1 MNLNIISLI
10 IFLFSITIHEFAHA
24 TAADYLGDPTARLAG
39 RKTLNPLAHIDPLGF
54 LAMILF
60 GFGWAKPV
68 PVDPY
73 NLKNP
78 RRDNLLIAFA
88 GPASQII
95 LSIILALIYHG
106 LNFIFSST
114 VALNLLQEIITTFI
128 QINLI
133 LAFFNLLPFNPL
145 DGFSVVLGLLPEKY
159 AIQWEETK
167 QYGLILLMLLIL
179 LPNKVI
185 SLGTIIGIPV
195 EFIYRLLIH

>member
-1 MNLNIISLI
+1 VFNPLTLI
-10 IFLFSITIHEFAHA
+10 IFLFSITIHEFSHA
-24 TAADYLGDPTARLAG
+24 AAADYLGDPTARLAG
-39 RKTLNPLAHIDPLGF
+39 RKTLNPIAHIDPLGF

-95 LSIILALIYHG
+95 LSLILALIYHG

-114 VALNLLQEIITTFI
+114 VALNILQDIITTFI

-133 LAFFNLLPFNPL
+133 LAFFNLLPFSPL

-159 AIQWEETK
+159 ARQWEDTK
-167 QYGLILLMLLIL
+167 QYGLILLMILIL
-179 LPNKVI
+179 LPNRFL
-185 SLGTIIGIPV
+185 SLSTIIGTPINL
-195 EFIYRLLIH
+195 IYNLLIH

>member
-1 MNLNIISLI
+1 MFNPLTLI
-10 IFLFSITIHEFAHA
+10 IFLFSITIHEFSHA

-39 RKTLNPLAHIDPLGF
+39 RKTLNPIAHIDPLGF

-106 LNFIFSST
+106 LNFMLSPT
-114 VALNLLQEIITTFI
+114 TALNILQELITTFI

-133 LAFFNLLPFNPL
+133 LAFFNLLPFHPL

-159 AIQWEETK
+159 AFQWEETK
-167 QYGLILLMLLIL
+167 RYGLILLMILIL
-179 LPNKVI
+179 LPNRFL
-185 SLGTIIGIPV
+185 SLSTIIGTQV
-195 EFIYRLLIH
+195 EFVYHLLIH

>member
-1 MNLNIISLI
+1 MFNPLTLI

-39 RKTLNPLAHIDPLGF
+39 RKTLNPIAHIDPLGF

-73 NLKNP
+73 NLKTP

-106 LNFIFSST
+106 LNYIFSPT
-114 VALNLLQEIITTFI
+114 VALSMLFEIITTFI

-133 LAFFNLLPFNPL
+133 LAFFNLLPFHPL

-159 AIQWEETK
+159 ALQWEETK

-195 EFIYRLLIH
+195 EFVYRLLIH

>member
-1 MNLNIISLI
+1 VFNPLTLI

-39 RKTLNPLAHIDPLGF
+39 RKTLNPIAHIDPLGF

-73 NLKNP
+73 NLKTP

-106 LNFIFSST
+106 LNYIFSPT
-114 VALNLLQEIITTFI
+114 VALSMLFEIITTFI

-133 LAFFNLLPFNPL
+133 LAFFNLLPFHPL

-159 AIQWEETK
+159 ALQWEETK

-195 EFIYRLLIH
+195 EFVYRLLIH